1 MRDWTAYV
9 RAHLK
14 LPALTPDR
22 EAHIIREL
30 AAQLEDFYREAL
42 ARGASEPEA
51 DAHARAQVRDWDRM
65 ARDVA
70 DADRRHARR
79 ARRTDGR
86 RHRAPATAATRSS
99 ADACPHPE

>member
-9 RAHLK
+9 RAHLQ
-14 LPALTPDR
+14 LPALTSDR

-70 DADRRHARR
+70 DADRRLALPRPLR
-79 ARRTDGR
+79 MV
-86 RHRAPATAATRSS
+86 AAV
-99 ADACPHPE
+99 DLLPQPLIGLL